1 MKSSE
6 LDWIPYIRTLETFR
20 FLWSPLFESNNQKIS
35 FNLYIVSTFAK
46 SCYLAL
52 SVLVMFL
59 RRRIVFTQTS
69 PFYISRN
76 CCNENILSAHCI
88 LAEWDNGRASCCLRL
103 ILPFNLTAEHII
115 QSTRSLLILWGIKVH
130 SYTINLLV
138 AWNRGGKLGF
148 LANENIKGN
157 RENNKHLWKKKKR
170 GKMYS
175 KCSNYLK
182 CAVISYLCQGPY
194 RHYVLNAIWI
204 LINLLAIMLTIFH
217 LR

>member
-6 LDWIPYIRTLETFR
+6 LDWIPSIRTLETFR

-52 SVLVMFL
+52 SVIVMFL

-115 QSTRSLLILWGIKVH
+115 LYRAPGPSLSCEV
-130 SYTINLLV
+130 
-138 AWNRGGKLGF
+138 
-148 LANENIKGN
+148 
-157 RENNKHLWKKKKR
+157 
-170 GKMYS
+170 
-175 KCSNYLK
+175 LK
-182 CAVISYLCQGPY
+182 F
-194 RHYVLNAIWI
+194 I
-204 LINLLAIMLTIFH
+204 LIPSIF
-217 LR
+217 LWLGTEAAN